1 VLDYLIKGGTVVDGT
16 GGEPFVADVGIRDG
30 RIVEIGDVTDDART
44 VLDASGLLVT
54 PGFIDPHTHY
64 DAQLHWDGWAT
75 PSSLHGVT
83 TVIAGNCGF
92 TLAPLKDEDALYTQR
107 MMARVE
113 GMPIDALQKGPSW
126 EWHSFGEFL
135 DRLDGQ
141 VAVNAGFLVGHCA
154 LRRYVLGAEA
164 VERASTDAEVDAIVA
179 LLQESLDAG
188 GLGLSL
194 SRSYTH
200 TDGDGRPVPSRLASE
215 DEVLTLCDVVGSY
228 DGTSLEAITDGCIRG
243 FDDDSAELIA
253 QMSARARR
261 PLNWNL
267 LPIASGMAARVENQL
282 RPAARARELGGRVVA
297 LSMPV
302 ACDCCVS
309 LGSYCIWWMAPGWDE
324 VLGLPMDEKK
334 AQLADPEVRE
344 RLLES
349 ARRPEAGVGGTA
361 AQMGTYRF
369 GATNAPE
376 NEGLEGRLVA
386 DVAAERGLDDFAC
399 VAEASAAED
408 YDLDFWPVRPVDPN
422 DDPSYRVGLWEGPD
436 VLIGGSDAGAHLD
449 HLLGSAYPTRFLAD
463 VLRGSRM
470 LPLERAVRLMTEVPA
485 RLFGLRDRGR
495 VAPGWIADVAVL
507 DPETVGAGTVR
518 RTYDLPGG
526 AYRLMAAP
534 EGVVRVLVNGVETI
548 VDGAPTDARAGT
560 VLRAGR
566 DTTGTA
572 TS

>member
-1 VLDYLIKGGTVVDGT
+1 
-16 GGEPFVADVGIRDG
+16 
-30 RIVEIGDVTDDART
+30 
-44 VLDASGLLVT
+44 
-54 PGFIDPHTHY
+54 
-64 DAQLHWDGWAT
+64 
-75 PSSLHGVT
+75 
-83 TVIAGNCGF
+83 
-92 TLAPLKDEDALYTQR
+92 

-113 GMPIDALQKGPSW
+113 GMPIDALQAGPSW

-154 LRRYVLGAEA
+154 LRRYVLGEDA
-164 VERASTDAEVDAIVA
+164 VERASTDDEVDAIVA
-179 LLQESLDAG
+179 LLQESLAAG

-215 DEVLTLCDVVGSY
+215 DEVLTLCDVVGRY

-267 LPIASGMAARVENQL
+267 LPIASAMAAHVENQL

-302 ACDCCVS
+302 ASDSCVS

-324 VLGLPMDEKK
+324 VLGLPIDEKK
-334 AQLADPEVRE
+334 AQLADPEVRA
-344 RLLES
+344 RLLEA

-361 AQMGTYRF
+361 ARMGTYRF

-386 DVAAERGLDDFAC
+386 EVAAERGLDDFAC
-399 VAEASAAED
+399 VAEASIGGGLRPRLLAGA
-408 YDLDFWPVRPVDPN
+408 PGRPQRRPVATASGCGRAPTSSSAARTRARTSTTCSARRTR
-422 DDPSYRVGLWEGPD
+422 PGSSPRCC
-436 VLIGGSDAGAHLD
+436 GGS
-449 HLLGSAYPTRFLAD
+449 R
-463 VLRGSRM
+463 V
-470 LPLERAVRLMTEVPA
+470 LPLERAVRLMTDVPA

-495 VAPGWIADVAVL
+495 VAPGGS
-507 DPETVGAGTVR
+507 PTSPCSTPTTVGAGAVR

-548 VDGAPTDARAGT
+548 SDGAPTGARAGT